1 MYMSRLI
8 RYYSPLDRVF
18 DRAFGAAPSFNGDAV
33 VADGAIKLDVVETP
47 EAFVVKAELPG
58 IAKDKIDVNVED
70 RNVTIGA
77 EFLADVDA
85 SGKALWQ
92 ERSVGKI
99 SRAIRLPEA
108 VDANAAQATHVD
120 GVLQLTLPKV
130 AKNNSK
136 QITIQ

>member
-1 MYMSRLI
+1 MSRLI

-18 DRAFGAAPSFNGDAV
+18 DRAFGSFAPAFNGDSAV
-33 VADGAIKLDVVETP
+33 GTGSIALDVVETP

-58 IAKDKIDVNVED
+58 IPKDKIEVNVED

-77 EFLADVDA
+77 EFRDEVDA

-92 ERSVGKI
+92 ERTIGKV

-108 VDANAAQATHVD
+108 VDANATQATQVD
-120 GVLQLTLPKV
+120 GVLQLTLPKI
-130 AKNNSK
+130 AKANSK

>member
-1 MYMSRLI
+1 MSRLI

-18 DRAFGAAPSFNGDAV
+18 DRAFGSIAPSFNGDAAV
-33 VADGAIKLDVVETP
+33 GPGSIPLDVVETA
-47 EAFVVKAELPG
+47 EAFVVKADLPG
-58 IAKDKIDVNVED
+58 IPKDKIEVNVED

-77 EFLADVDA
+77 EVRAEVDA

-92 ERSVGKI
+92 ERTVGKL

-108 VDANAAQATHVD
+108 VDANATQATHVD
-120 GVLQLTLPKV
+120 GVLQLTLPKI
-130 AKNNSK
+130 AKANAR

>member
-1 MYMSRLI
+1 MSSLI

-18 DRAFGAAPSFNGDAV
+18 DRAFGSFVPAFNGATADA
-33 VADGAIKLDVVETP
+33 GAIALDVLETP

-58 IAKDKIDVNVED
+58 IPKDKIEVNVED

-77 EFLADVDA
+77 EFRQEVDA
-85 SGKALWQ
+85 NGKTLWQ
-92 ERSVGKI
+92 ERTVGKV

-108 VDANAAQATHVD
+108 VDANATQATHVD
-120 GVLQLTLPKV
+120 GVLQLTLPKI
-130 AKNNSK
+130 AKANSK